1 MPISKEAL
9 KDKMKDHNTVV
20 LNVLP
25 EADFAKLHIEGS
37 ENLPIGEKT
46 EDFIEAVE
54 KKYGKGKF
62 FVTYCAGASCDAGP
76 KAAKALQ
83 MKGFKATEF
92 VGGMQEWASANF
104 PTAGTEAKAQA
115 VAAK

>member
-9 KDKMKDHNTVV
+9 KDKMKDQNTIV

-37 ENLPIGEKT
+37 MNLPLGQNADE
-46 EDFIEAVE
+46 FVQAVE
-54 KKYGKGKF
+54 TKYGKGKF

-83 MKGFKATEF
+83 AKGFKSTEF
-92 VGGMQEWASANF
+92 VGGMQEWASAGF
-104 PTAGTEAKAQA
+104 PTAGTEAKTPV

>member
-1 MPISKEAL
+1 MPISKEAI
-9 KDKMKDHNTVV
+9 KDKMKDQNTIV

-25 EADFAKLHIEGS
+25 EADFAKLHIQGS
-37 ENLPIGEKT
+37 ENLPLGKNADE
-46 EDFIEAVE
+46 FVQAVE

-62 FVTYCAGASCDAGP
+62 IITYCAGASCDAGP

-83 MKGFKATEF
+83 AKGFKSVEF
-92 VGGMQEWASANF
+92 VGGMEEWAKADY
-104 PTAGTEAKAQA
+104 PTAGTEAKAPV